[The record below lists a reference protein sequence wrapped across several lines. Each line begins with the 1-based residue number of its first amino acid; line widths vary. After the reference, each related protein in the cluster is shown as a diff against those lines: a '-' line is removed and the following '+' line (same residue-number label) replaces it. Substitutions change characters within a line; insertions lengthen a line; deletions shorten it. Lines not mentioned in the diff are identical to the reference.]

1 MKLYAH
7 VALDGR
13 LEGLIAAPE
22 GKVSAGLIAD
32 PAFQVCEIPEHGL
45 KSDVI
50 ELGQLE
56 EILRTYAVKVTPA
69 TGELIRG
76 RTAT

>member
-13 LEGLIAAPE
+13 LEGLVAAPE
-22 GKVSAGLIAD
+22 GTVSAGLIAD
-32 PAFQVCEIPEHGL
+32 PAFQVCEIPDHTL
-45 KSDVI
+45 KGEAI
-50 ELGQLE
+50 ELQQLE
-56 EILRTYAVKVTPA
+56 EILKTHAVKVTPA

-76 RTAT
+76 GTAT